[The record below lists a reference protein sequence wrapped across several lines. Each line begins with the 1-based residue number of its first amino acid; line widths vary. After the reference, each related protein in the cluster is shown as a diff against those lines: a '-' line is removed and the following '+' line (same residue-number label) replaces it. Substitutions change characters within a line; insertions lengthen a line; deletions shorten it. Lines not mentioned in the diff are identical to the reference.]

1 MIEVKIYNDI
11 SSEDVLMLFGNVSDV
26 FSAEK
31 LKDIFAAYPNER
43 DFRFNINCN
52 GGSVREGF
60 AIYDIMRTSGKNI
73 YCNIDGACHS
83 MAIVVLLAAPAKN
96 RTANPNATALM
107 HDVRAWAGDVTADSA
122 ALLAADLK
130 RERGRILDVYAE
142 RTKINRALLE
152 KIMLEEKERSAGEL
166 LSWGFISQINSYN
179 TNKKT
184 TKIMNKKKRNFSDF
198 INSLGSFIKSS
209 QSLNYAFTDVDG
221 NVLFETE
228 KDDETLAVGDTASP
242 DGVFELPD
250 GRTVTVEGGVISEIT
265 EADEATVEELRNEI
279 ANLSARLEQA
289 VNLLA
294 EAHGYISNLAET
306 RSKYNVKPRTGIIEK
321 TSAKTSAEIKDE
333 IRKNLG
339 KKPVIA

>member
-83 MAIVVLLAAPAKN
+83 MAIVVLLAAPTQN

-122 ALLAADLK
+122 TLLAADLK

-152 KIMLEEKERSAGEL
+152 KIMLEEKERSA
-166 LSWGFISQINSYN
+166 
-179 TNKKT
+179 T
-184 TKIMNKKKRNFSDF
+184 
-198 INSLGSFIKSS
+198 
-209 QSLNYAFTDVDG
+209 
-221 NVLFETE
+221 
-228 KDDETLAVGDTASP
+228 
-242 DGVFELPD
+242 
-250 GRTVTVEGGVISEIT
+250 
-265 EADEATVEELRNEI
+265 
-279 ANLSARLEQA
+279 
-289 VNLLA
+289 
-294 EAHGYISNLAET
+294 
-306 RSKYNVKPRTGIIEK
+306 
-321 TSAKTSAEIKDE
+321 
-333 IRKNLG
+333 
-339 KKPVIA
+339 